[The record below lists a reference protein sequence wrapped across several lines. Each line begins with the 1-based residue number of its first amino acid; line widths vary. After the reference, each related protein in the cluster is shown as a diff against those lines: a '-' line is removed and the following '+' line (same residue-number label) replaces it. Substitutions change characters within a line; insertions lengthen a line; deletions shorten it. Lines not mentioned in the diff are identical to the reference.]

1 MDGFRPF
8 TQGASSIYQVVGVLA
23 LFLFG
28 SLGGMEGNAGP
39 NLMPGPSGVGTG
51 AANVNGNQGP
61 MGSVQFEPSG
71 ERNYDFAPRWIRTPT
86 ARSLGSVYPTQ
97 ALQQGR
103 SGTAV
108 IKCTLTTESVLSACQ
123 VISETPR
130 NQGFGDAA
138 LTLAPDLNI
147 RPAVKAG
154 HAVRTDINLTAHFIA
169 PPPAVGSYIAGVD
182 TRYLQKY
189 LTNPL
194 WEHTPTYS
202 QVVAA
207 YPARARSA
215 GQSGRVALDCTLG
228 ADGFFSSCLVM
239 NEEPVG
245 YGFGAAAAEL
255 AKSFKTSPTLPE
267 GRSVL
272 GGVVK
277 VPFAFT
283 SRMLNPSTT
292 PLAEPVLT
300 AVPSNRDIA
309 AAFPRAARTAGIGQ
323 TRAAL
328 DCVVGQTGA
337 LSNCKAVVEAPAGY
351 NVAVGA
357 MQLASKYRVS
367 PWSPEGLPVA
377 GSRVRVP
384 ISYNLAVR

>member
-1 MDGFRPF
+1 M
-8 TQGASSIYQVVGVLA
+8 YNVVGVLA

-39 NLMPGPSGVGTG
+39 NLMPGPHGVGTG

-61 MGSVQFEPSG
+61 MGNVKFEAAG
-71 ERNYDFAPRWIRTPT
+71 ERNFDFAPRWIRIPT
-86 ARSLGSVYPTQ
+86 ARALGSVFPTQ

-108 IKCTLTTESVLSACQ
+108 IKCTLTVESVLSGCQ
-123 VISETPR
+123 VVSETPR
-130 NQGFGDAA
+130 NQGFGEAA

-154 HAVRTDINLTAHFIA
+154 RAVNTDINLTAHFIA
-169 PPPAVGSYIAGVD
+169 PAPPVGSYIAGVD

-189 LTNPL
+189 LTNPV
-194 WEHTPTYS
+194 WENTPTFS

-215 GQSGRVALDCTLG
+215 NKSGRVSLDCTLG

-283 SRMLNPSTT
+283 TRMLSPNAGTLS
-292 PLAEPVLT
+292 EPVLT
-300 AVPSNRDIA
+300 AVPSNRDLV
-309 AAFPRAARTAGIGQ
+309 AAFPRAARSAGIGQ

-337 LSNCKAVVEAPAGY
+337 LSNCRAVVEAPAGY

-357 MQLASKYRVS
+357 MQLAPKYRVA

-384 ISYNLAVR
+384 ISYNLAAR